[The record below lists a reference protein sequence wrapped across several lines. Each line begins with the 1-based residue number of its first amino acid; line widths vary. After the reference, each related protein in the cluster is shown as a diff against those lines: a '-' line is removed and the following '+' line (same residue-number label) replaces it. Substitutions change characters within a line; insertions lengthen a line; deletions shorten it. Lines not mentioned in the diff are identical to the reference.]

1 MKNNSENTPRH
12 SAQSASEVD
21 SDLHDDPIWD
31 LLRQSPGVSASPQF
45 ADRVMRRIRTQD
57 ASALSGVA
65 AWWQS
70 LFAPKVLCSC
80 GAAAAIA
87 LGSYVAVTVV
97 PEPQGTVVVQ
107 HDVDEFASLEE
118 VANQEL
124 LLAATDHLND
134 FSDTELVSLIS
145 Y

>member
-1 MKNNSENTPRH
+1 
-12 SAQSASEVD
+12 
-21 SDLHDDPIWD
+21 
-31 LLRQSPGVSASPQF
+31 
-45 ADRVMRRIRTQD
+45 MRRIRTQD

-87 LGSYVAVTVV
+87 LGSYVAVTLV

-107 HDVDEFASLEE
+107 HDLDEFASLEE

>member
-1 MKNNSENTPRH
+1 
-12 SAQSASEVD
+12 
-21 SDLHDDPIWD
+21 
-31 LLRQSPGVSASPQF
+31 
-45 ADRVMRRIRTQD
+45 
-57 ASALSGVA
+57 
-65 AWWQS
+65 
-70 LFAPKVLCSC
+70 
-80 GAAAAIA
+80 
-87 LGSYVAVTVV
+87 V

-107 HDVDEFASLEE
+107 HDLDEFASLEE

>member
-1 MKNNSENTPRH
+1 MKNNSENTQH
-12 SAQSASEVD
+12 HMAQKASGAD
-21 SDLHDDPIWD
+21 SQLHDDPIWD
-31 LLRQSPGVSASPQF
+31 LLRQSPSIQASPQF
-45 ADRVMRRIRTQD
+45 ADRVMRQIRTQD
-57 ASALSGVA
+57 ATALGGAA
-65 AWWQS
+65 AWWQRF
-70 LFAPKVLCSC
+70 FAPKMLWSC

-87 LGSYVAVTVV
+87 LGSYVAITVV
-97 PEPQGTVVVQ
+97 PEPQGAVVVQ
-107 HDVDEFASLEE
+107 HDVDAFASLEE

>member
-1 MKNNSENTPRH
+1 MKNNSENTPRS
-12 SAQSASEVD
+12 SAQEASAAD

-31 LLRQSPGVSASPQF
+31 LLRQSPGVQASPQF
-45 ADRVMRRIRTQD
+45 ADRVMRQIRTQE
-57 ASALSGVA
+57 ATALGGMA
-65 AWWQS
+65 AWWQRF
-70 LFAPKVLCSC
+70 FAPKVLWSC

-87 LGSYVAVTVV
+87 LGSYVAVTLV
-97 PEPQGTVVVQ
+97 PEPQGTLVVQ

>member
-1 MKNNSENTPRH
+1 MKNHSENTQSH
-12 SAQSASEVD
+12 SAQNASEAN
-21 SDLHDDPIWD
+21 SDLHDDAIWD

-45 ADRVMRRIRTQD
+45 ADRVMRQIRTQD
-57 ASALSGVA
+57 TTALSGVA

-70 LFAPKVLCSC
+70 LFASKVLWSL
-80 GAAAAIA
+80 GTAATIA
-87 LGSYVAVTVV
+87 LGSYVAVTLV
-97 PEPQGTVVVQ
+97 PEPQGTQVEQ